1 MSKSFEEVKS
11 ELSRDEKILW
21 KQTKLSKKWNIIKIK
36 IFLSFLFIGGSII
49 TVLLCYTIALNDPS
63 AILYLMLILPFL
75 FIISFDFFFL
85 FHDFKSCRKI
95 AKVLNVK
102 IGDLKNYEE
111 FIILTNKRWIQ
122 KSLKLIEY
130 DYADF
135 SNDLIRF
142 QKDFIFVNLR
152 DIHVIHIFPTLGKN
166 KTKSL
171 DIHPYILWDFIDED
185 GETEEPL
192 PQITVEKADY
202 LILMEILHKLFTIT
216 KEEHGI
222 CADDDRVLFVKK
234 KN

>member
-11 ELSRDEKILW
+11 ELSSDEKILW
-21 KQTKLSKKWNIIKIK
+21 KQTKLSKKWNVIKIK
-36 IFLSFLFIGGSII
+36 IFISFLFNGGSIF
-49 TVLLCYTIALNDPS
+49 A
-63 AILYLMLILPFL
+63 
-75 FIISFDFFFL
+75 FFL
-85 FHDFKSCRKI
+85 FLIIAYTNPGAFLYLILFIAFIFLIPIEVFFLSYKFTTCRNI

-102 IGDLKNYEE
+102 IRDLKNYEE

-122 KSLKLIEY
+122 KSLKIIEY
-130 DYADF
+130 GYADY

-142 QKDFIFVNLR
+142 EKDFIFVNLR
-152 DIHVIHIFPTLGKN
+152 DTHVIHIFPTLGKN

-171 DIHPYILWDFIDED
+171 DVHPYILWDFIDEY

-202 LILMEILHKLFTIT
+202 LILMENLHNLFTIT

-222 CADDDRVLFVKK
+222 RVNDDRVLFVKK

>member
-1 MSKSFEEVKS
+1 MSQSFEEVEF
-11 ELSRDEKILW
+11 ELSQDEKILW
-21 KQTKLSKKWNIIKIK
+21 KQKKISKKWNIIKIK
-36 IFLSFLFIGGSII
+36 IFLSFLFIGGSIF
-49 TVLLCYTIALNDPS
+49 A
-63 AILYLMLILPFL
+63 
-75 FIISFDFFFL
+75 FFL
-85 FHDFKSCRKI
+85 FFIIAYNNPGAFLYLIIFIAFIFLIPIEVFFLSYEFGTCRNI

-130 DYADF
+130 GYADY

-142 QKDFIFVNLR
+142 EKDFIFVNLH
-152 DIHVIHIFPTLGKN
+152 DIRVIHIFPTLGKN

-171 DIHPYILWDFIDED
+171 DVHPYILWDFIDED

-202 LILMEILHKLFTIT
+202 LILMENLYNLFTIT

-222 CADDDRVLFVKK
+222 HADDDRVLFVKK

>member
-1 MSKSFEEVKS
+1 MSQSFEEVES
-11 ELSRDEKILW
+11 ELSSDEKILW
-21 KQTKLSKKWNIIKIK
+21 KQTKLSKKWNAIKIK
-36 IFLSFLFIGGSII
+36 IFLYVFFIGGSILSFLLYFSI
-49 TVLLCYTIALNDPS
+49 TFNDPRFFYIHGIIL
-63 AILYLMLILPFL
+63 AIL
-75 FIISFDFFFL
+75 FIIFCPNFFL

-130 DYADF
+130 DYADY

-142 QKDFIFVNLR
+142 EKDFIFVNLR

-171 DIHPYILWDFIDED
+171 DVHPYILWDFIDED

-202 LILMEILHKLFTIT
+202 LILMENLHKLFTIT